1 MNQTHFFFCVG
12 VGKNLPYTK
21 EKMTLACETSFD
33 TMVATLYIW
42 APHST
47 IHKME
52 ILSYIYHFSDSP
64 NYSEIH
70 EILSRFMDYPHNSSE
85 VKAMEL
91 LTAVLAN
98 TTSSSDRQTTKP
110 SS

>member
-1 MNQTHFFFCVG
+1 
-12 VGKNLPYTK
+12 
-21 EKMTLACETSFD
+21 
-33 TMVATLYIW
+33 MVATLYIW
-42 APHST
+42 VPHST

-52 ILSYIYHFSDSP
+52 IFSRIYHFSDSP

-98 TTSSSDRQTTKP
+98 TTTSSDRQTTKP